1 MGGSD
6 VTPLYVRNASLSSS
20 PRFREDGFIAMH
32 DVILFDPEIE
42 VHRFWDELKAIE
54 KTEELV
60 HDFGQG
66 NLGIGIVRR

>member
-42 VHRFWDELKAIE
+42 VHRFWYELKA
-54 KTEELV
+54 T
-60 HDFGQG
+60 
-66 NLGIGIVRR
+66 